1 MKKMIAVVVLMAV
14 LCSVVVSSLAEI
26 GFAEVRKDEV
36 NVRKSPGGKTRWQ
49 LDEGASVYVYEE
61 TQRGDNLWCHVYTN
75 VGGKDH
81 VTGWIRGDMLRC
93 VSEEFTNVVSV
104 EAGDQYVTGIRAD
117 GTVAIIGWDMS
128 HLPCIDKVRAWK
140 NVKQTISE
148 ICTVFGLDK
157 KGNVLHVGRYGDCEG
172 EKAAKL
178 TGSDAILLDA
188 DGCFTAYTRNRFAEY
203 GLADGLLN
211 GRYQEAFF
219 TQNHLYLLKT
229 DGKVYS
235 GNMYY
240 GGGTDG
246 FTELFGDGLRTT
258 DIDIYW
264 YHILALKEDGT
275 VCAQGKNMPAVNEVN
290 EWENVVKVAAGEE
303 FSLGLKADGTVYYAG
318 SDAAFAKRVAGWS
331 GVTDI
336 DAGYSF
342 CIALFDDGH
351 VEMAGTFSSYDR

>member
-1 MKKMIAVVVLMAV
+1 MKKMMAAVALLAV
-14 LCSVVVSSLAEI
+14 LCMATASTLAEI
-26 GFAEVRKDEV
+26 GFAEIMMDDV
-36 NVRKSPGGKTRWQ
+36 NVRKSPDGNTRWQ

-61 TQRGDNLWCHVYTN
+61 TRRGDKLWCHVYTN
-75 VGGKDH
+75 AGGKDP
-81 VTGWIRGDMLRC
+81 VTGWIRGDMLRY
-93 VSEEFTNVVSV
+93 VSEEFTDVVSV
-104 EAGDQYVTGIRAD
+104 EAGDQYVTGVRAD
-117 GTVAIIGWDMS
+117 GTVAIIGWDMA

-157 KGNVLHVGRYGDCEG
+157 NGNVLHVGRYGECEG

-188 DGCFTAYTRNRFAEY
+188 DGRFTTYTRSRFAEY

-211 GRYQEAFF
+211 GCYQEAFH
-219 TQNHLYLLKT
+219 TQNHLYLLT
-229 DGKVYS
+229 TEGKVYS
-235 GNMYY
+235 GDMHH
-240 GGGTDG
+240 GGTDG
-246 FTELFGDGLRTT
+246 FTELFGDGQRTT

-275 VCAQGKNMPAVNEVN
+275 VCARGKNMPAVNEVN
-290 EWENVVKVAAGEE
+290 DWTNVVKVAAGEE
-303 FSLGLKADGTVYYAG
+303 FSLGLRADGTVYYAG
-318 SDAAFAKRVAGWS
+318 GDAAFAKRVAGWS

-336 DAGYSF
+336 DAGYGF

-351 VEMAGTFSSYDR
+351 VEMAGTFTSYDR